1 MTPYPKERQFRR
13 IPISYQVKVV
23 AENRM
28 IAYSTA
34 INLSMG
40 GLLVRGHEHL
50 PVDTPCGVAIL
61 FGKGEPGRRVV
72 ARGTVVRSGPQGMA
86 IAFSKALDPNSE
98 KSLRMLIHSLDPGA
112 EEAVG
117 PLPVTSNGPLSSKEA
132 AEAGRLEPN
141 PEARSR

>member
-1 MTPYPKERQFRR
+1 
-13 IPISYQVKVV
+13 VKVV

-72 ARGTVVRSGPQGMA
+72 ARGTVVRSDPQGMA

-117 PLPVTSNGPLSSKEA
+117 PLPLPETNNGPLSSKDA
-132 AEAGRLEPN
+132 TEAGRLESN

>member
-1 MTPYPKERQFRR
+1 MTPYPKERQYRR

-23 AENRM
+23 AEHRM

-40 GLLVRGHEHL
+40 GLLVRGDEHL
-50 PVDTPCGVAIL
+50 PLGTPCGVAIL

-72 ARGTVVRSGPQGMA
+72 ARGTVVRSDAQGMA

-98 KSLRMLIHSLDPGA
+98 ESLRMLIRSLDPGA

-117 PLPVTSNGPLSSKEA
+117 PLPETPNGPLPSKDA
-132 AEAGRLEPN
+132 AGAGRLDQN

>member
-1 MTPYPKERQFRR
+1 MTPPPDERQFRR
-13 IPISYQVKVV
+13 IPIAYQVKVV

-28 IAYSTA
+28 IAYPTA

-50 PVDTPCGVAIL
+50 PVGTPCGVAIL

-72 ARGTVVRSGPQGMA
+72 ARGTVVRSDAQGMA

-98 KSLRMLIHSLDPGA
+98 DSLRMLIRSLDPGA

-117 PLPVTSNGPLSSKEA
+117 PLPGPPNGPLPAKDA
-132 AEAGRLEPN
+132 AEPGRVGQN
-141 PEARSR
+141 PEAWSR